1 MITTPTTMM
10 TDVVVVPSFEG
21 LLEGC
26 MLLTGTVLVVVTI
39 PTVWGG
45 EVITDVVVAP
55 SLEGLLVGCVLLQ
68 LTGAVVEI
76 APTLCSA
83 TEA

>member
-1 MITTPTTMM
+1 
-10 TDVVVVPSFEG
+10 
-21 LLEGC
+21 

-55 SLEGLLVGCVLLQ
+55 SLERLLVGCVLLLLTGTVVAPSLERLLVGCVLLL

-76 APTLCSA
+76 TPTLCSA